1 MSVDDGRRGEEI
13 AGWGS
18 TGRNRVRSRAE
29 WKLIADLLGL
39 VTTGRERNR
48 YTSYLPLLYVRSLS
62 RSVQPRRYHQPLRNL
77 EDTPRHFAATSGF
90 KLDTRFD
97 CSGQHE
103 SDRTWGTIT
112 QDESFERNQ
121 IGLGCTGIYIIL
133 YLGSALG
140 GFRTASLPLDWWAF
154 THDPIG

>member
-1 MSVDDGRRGEEI
+1 MGPSGC
-13 AGWGS
+13 
-18 TGRNRVRSRAE
+18 NRVQSWAE
-29 WKLIADLLGL
+29 WELIPESSWSIRQVGKEIDIPHTFPCSTSNLYLNWIDLDGCMNPYGTSKMLQVVLQLPRGL
-39 VTTGRERNR
+39 SLIPDSTVTE
-48 YTSYLPLLYVRSLS
+48 
-62 RSVQPRRYHQPLRNL
+62 
-77 EDTPRHFAATSGF
+77 
-90 KLDTRFD
+90 
-97 CSGQHE
+97 QHE
-103 SDRTWGTIT
+103 TDRTWGTIT